1 MISKHYVKIF
11 GGIYSSL
18 GLCYIMFYQNS
29 NDLVKNASVSS
40 GHVQNSNATREV
52 LLKQPTMSSSTNV
65 GTTNVGTTNVV
76 YNKGDNH
83 TEPNPSLSIG
93 TTFQNM
99 VHGFIEAILPNEGF
113 EVQTSGIKTED
124 LVKDIASDA
133 KKFSEQE
140 IAYNNKLVKT
150 MDFID
155 NKNPSNPRITWVEV
169 TDSAGS
175 IKYGYITKDGIFQIW
190 NSPNSPVDN
199 WVQTDKMKQNTS
211 VIGCP
216 RPETMSKIKIA
227 GTWDSIKPY
236 DMVYSAS
243 DTGRKNPVFM
253 LVNANIRDPKTSHN
267 RKGVFSCGNERGN
280 VFVSERPS
288 ADFDMAGP
296 VKNGC
301 YTVKRSGIGA
311 FDFVGQWDLNDA
323 SISQCKRRAEDFG
336 SSVFFLIESENKNAD
351 KGACYISTPG
361 IENPSVSNYFEY
373 DETGNSCHRV
383 NNKEGDEDGFMKAYP
398 TTVLPRVYGNR
409 TSRGYSAG
417 LYSLKKGG
425 PTGVDNGPIGK
436 LAYINHNGEK
446 HEYPQSAL
454 TYKSNVELESRP
466 APPCPAGWWPHNN
479 ECLQVCSVNSQSR
492 HPDGTCICNQGGS
505 NQNCNSAFKCL
516 SNRCTRSK
524 SGLPF
529 EQNGQYV
536 TLKGYDTFYN
546 NNTYGLKQV
555 QKQNT
560 FPPLGN
566 MPNWELN
573 IRFELYTAQNMNRSE
588 LETRP
593 SLVNGKCGA
602 SSDAWGA
609 IGGECY
615 PQCAYNSQARAAD
628 GKCICGKAYPNDV
641 CGPQQFQCISGKC
654 ERPAPSWRPLIGD
667 MYNNVNTRGWG
678 VWISPE
684 NKIHWSFKQSTYDA
698 NVIVKYGVH
707 YFLKIINTPTTM
719 TITLIHVSTGEIQKD
734 SFTKPKNA
742 VMTTNGP
749 VTIGGWLNNPN
760 EKFLGEIHAVI
771 VPKLYSTG
779 YVSKKGAVAP
789 LSNPMPVGV
798 TVQGTM
804 NDCRKI
810 CDPDEK
816 CGGFVYTKGTG
827 TEIGTCEM
835 KDRSLMY
842 PRGVRVPDP
851 TKDLV
856 LKVPNIKED
865 SIKDP
870 ACRNEDREYSVIDTA
885 QYAHY
890 PSRGVLSS
898 TTKCNVK
905 DMIPKDGSLQL
916 PDIEPAIDANNLVI
930 EDTQEKTN
938 EYRQQTTSSA
948 PPSTWNNDPQMEQP
962 QMEQP
967 QTESFTTL
975 REGLSY
981 ADTMSDVNKNLKKI
995 AKAEY
1000 QRERLIAIANETNKV
1015 LIAESYKFILWSI
1028 LAILVVLALIKL
1040 KEMFGQDD
1048 IDKIDTSNGLVPF
1061 LLGLFGI
1068 GKVDTSDIAD
1078 KTGDI
1083 KNALSSVG
1091 NDLKEAGEQFSNNI
1105 TEGADKLVS
1114 SANQAAM
1121 GAMESAQGLADKVSE
1136 TATDAVNSVGDAV
1149 SGDGGGGG
1157 GGNNGATTGGK
1168 RTYKKK

>member
-1 MISKHYVKIF
+1 
-11 GGIYSSL
+11 
-18 GLCYIMFYQNS
+18 MFYQNS

-65 GTTNVGTTNVV
+65 GTTNVGTTNVL
-76 YNKGDNH
+76 YNKGDNR

-113 EVQTSGIKTED
+113 EVQISGIKTED
-124 LVKDIASDA
+124 LVNDIASDA

-190 NSPNSPVDN
+190 NSPNSPLDN

-253 LVNANIRDPKTSHN
+253 LVNPNIRDPKNSHN

-301 YTVKRSGIGA
+301 YTVKRHGASGS
-311 FDFVGQWDLNDA
+311 FDFVEQHDLNDA
-323 SISQCKRRAEDFG
+323 SISQCKRRAEDYG

-351 KGACYISTPG
+351 KGFCYISTPG

-373 DETGNSCHRV
+373 DETGNACHRV

-417 LYSLKKGG
+417 LYSLKKDG
-425 PTGVDNGPIGK
+425 PTGVHNGPIGR

-446 HEYPQSAL
+446 HEYPQSGL
-454 TYKSNVELESRP
+454 TYKSNV
-466 APPCPAGWWPHNN
+466 
-479 ECLQVCSVNSQSR
+479 
-492 HPDGTCICNQGGS
+492 
-505 NQNCNSAFKCL
+505 
-516 SNRCTRSK
+516 
-524 SGLPF
+524 

-546 NNTYGLKQV
+546 NNTYGLTQV

-560 FPPLGN
+560 FPPLGD

-573 IRFELYTAQNMNRSE
+573 IRFLLYTARNLEKWSD

-615 PQCAYNSQARAAD
+615 PQCAYNSQSRASD

-641 CGPQQFQCISGKC
+641 CGPQQFDCISGKC

-667 MYNNVNTRGWG
+667 MYNNVNNSRGWG
-678 VWISPE
+678 VWVSPE

-719 TITLIHVSTGEIQKD
+719 TITLIHVSTGEVQKD

-760 EKFLGEIHAVI
+760 EKFLGEIYAVT

-779 YVSKKGAVAP
+779 YVHKKGAVAP
-789 LSNPMPVGV
+789 LSKPMPVGV

-827 TEIGTCEM
+827 TEMGICEM

-851 TKDLV
+851 TKELV

-885 QYAHY
+885 QYAYY

-898 TTKCNVK
+898 NTKCNVK
-905 DMIPKDGSLQL
+905 DLIPKDGSLQM

-930 EDTQEKTN
+930 EDTQEKTT

-948 PPSTWNNDPQMEQP
+948 PPSNWNKDPEMEQPQMEQPQMEQP

-981 ADTMSDVNKNLKKI
+981 ADTMSDVNRNLKKI

-1000 QRERLIAIANETNKV
+1000 QRERLIAIADETNKV

-1048 IDKIDTSNGLVPF
+1048 QDEIDTSNGLLPF

-1083 KNALSSVG
+1083 KNALSSAG
-1091 NDLKEAGEQFSNNI
+1091 TNLKEAGEQFSNNI
-1105 TEGADKLVS
+1105 TEGADNLVS

-1121 GAMESAQGLADKVSE
+1121 GAMEGAQGLADKVSE
-1136 TATDAVNSVGDAV
+1136 TATDAVNRVGDAV
-1149 SGDGGGGG
+1149 SGDGGG
-1157 GGNNGATTGGK
+1157 NNDGATTGGK
-1168 RTYKKK
+1168 RNHRKK